1 MCRSLRILLIYKML
15 PLPRWLLALCCLIL
29 NMWSVW
35 QHYPR
40 TSRLKKY
47 LKRKRVKASQ
57 QRYTMCSVTHSAEL
71 KSIQS
76 ESLITPPS
84 ALHCCVIFDI
94 FSHSDPFCFPRL
106 QMCDVIAVWGDCFS
120 ARSLISLAVIAS
132 EVREVSST
140 YCTGCRKP
148 SVRFHIM

>member
-1 MCRSLRILLIYKML
+1 MCRSLRILLTYNML
-15 PLPRWLLALCCLIL
+15 VSPRWLLFLLPHPQYVISLATLP
-29 NMWSVW
+29 
-35 QHYPR
+35 H

-57 QRYTMCSVTHSAEL
+57 QRYTLCSVTPSAEL

-84 ALHCCVIFDI
+84 ALHCCVMFDI
-94 FSHSDPFCFPRL
+94 FSHSNPFCFPRL

>member
-1 MCRSLRILLIYKML
+1 MCRSLRILLTYNML
-15 PLPRWLLALCCLIL
+15 VSPRWLLFLLLHPQYVISLATLP
-29 NMWSVW
+29 
-35 QHYPR
+35 H

-57 QRYTMCSVTHSAEL
+57 QRYALCSVTPSAEL

-84 ALHCCVIFDI
+84 ALHCCVMFDI